1 VSSLEALLA
10 GYVATTA
17 LAWVYCF
24 GWFWSKLKAGVEAA
38 KLDGIARDA
47 LRVPHQR
54 AVAAL
59 LVAFVAFVAACSW
72 PSLVIG
78 IVLVRVGMFL
88 LHLGGR
94 PRL

>member
-1 VSSLEALLA
+1 
-10 GYVATTA
+10 
-17 LAWVYCF
+17 VYCF